1 MGNTPIGRLRAV
13 GTIEALSFLTLL
25 FIAMPLKYWVD
36 VPEAVTVVG
45 IAHGFFFA
53 LYSLALLNVLIVRKL
68 SLLQVLIGFVC
79 AFLPFG
85 PFVFDRQLR
94 GLE

>member
-1 MGNTPIGRLRAV
+1 MGNTPIGRMRAI
-13 GTIEALSFLTLL
+13 GTVEALSFLVLL
-25 FIAMPLKYWVD
+25 FIAMPLKYWAD

-45 IAHGFFFA
+45 IAHGFFFS
-53 LYSLALLNVLIVRKL
+53 LYVLALLNALIVRKL
-68 SLLQVLIGFVC
+68 SLLQALVGFVC

-94 GLE
+94 GRE

>member
-1 MGNTPIGRLRAV
+1 MGNTPIGRMRAI
-13 GTIEALSFLTLL
+13 GTVEALSFLVLL
-25 FIAMPLKYWVD
+25 FIAMPLKYWAE

-45 IAHGFFFA
+45 MAHGFFFT
-53 LYSLALLNVLIVRKL
+53 LYVLALVNALVVRKL
-68 SLLQVLIGFVC
+68 TVVQSLIGFVC

-94 GLE
+94 GRE